1 VVAVVTLE
9 QFLRDHNPPPKPA
22 PDPAPATKPFRPIWM
37 PDYPG
42 QEPPF

>member
-1 VVAVVTLE
+1 MTLD
-9 QFLRDHNPPPKPA
+9 QFLRDHNPAPKPA
-22 PDPAPATKPFRPIWM
+22 PDPQATKLFRLIWM